1 MPQLVQWDLRM
12 TRVVREFQGYS
23 NHIRNCKSLVEPYYE
38 SFLTAGKE
46 RGGEGRGGGGEE
58 KEGGRG
64 EEKEG
69 GGEREG
75 AGVAMAQ
82 LDAYHHSKK
91 KKNHPSKNRDCT
103 TQKKE

>member
-46 RGGEGRGGGGEE
+46 RGGEGRRGGGGRRRR
-58 KEGGRG
+58 EGGR
-64 EEKEG
+64 EG
-69 GGEREG
+69 GGEGEG
-75 AGVAMAQ
+75 KG
-82 LDAYHHSKK
+82 
-91 KKNHPSKNRDCT
+91 
-103 TQKKE
+103 